1 MFESLQ
7 SKIVIRGRLRVQT
20 ALRIGTGRAAP
31 AAGSDLPV
39 MRDAIGVPFIPG
51 SSLKGVVRAWAESLL
66 RGMADSPE
74 KMQKLACDPLRHKP
88 QSAGAPRAEGAG
100 RAAPSSDLTI
110 CVDPG
115 EVAEWQRRPQSTDQR
130 RAAPK
135 VEGFTLPL
143 DDSQVTQVLRNRL
156 CCTCRVFGHQALAS
170 PVLFA
175 DLPLAT
181 GDPVQVVAI
190 RDGVAIDRETGTV
203 SGGLKYDYEVVQG
216 GTEFDLEIAAEN
228 LEPWQRG
235 LLLLCIRALET
246 GEIRVGGAKSRGLG
260 AVRLMGKNGSGRP
273 EILLY
278 EPGDIGERL
287 QMAVG
292 KLAPVSVETD
302 GDMAEGWIA
311 ALAEEIERR
320 LSDREEE

>member
-7 SKIVIRGRLRVQT
+7 SKVVIRGRLRVET
-20 ALRIGTGRAAP
+20 GLRIGTGRAAP
-31 AAGSDLPV
+31 AGGSDLPV
-39 MRDAIGVPFIPG
+39 MRDARGMPFIPG

-74 KMQKLACDPLRHKP
+74 KMQKLACDPLRHSPKG
-88 QSAGAPRAEGAG
+88 AGAAH
-100 RAAPSSDLTI
+100 SSDLNI

-115 EVAEWQRRPQSTDQR
+115 EVAEWQRRPEPTDTWC
-130 RAAPK
+130 K
-135 VEGFTLPL
+135 DGEVEGFTRPL
-143 DDSQVTQVLRNRL
+143 DERQVSDVLRRRL

-175 DLPLAT
+175 DLPLAA
-181 GDPVQVVAI
+181 GDPLHVVAI
-190 RDGVAIDRETGTV
+190 RDGVAIDRDTGTV

-235 LLLLCIRALET
+235 LLLLCVQALQT

-260 AVRLMGKNGSGRP
+260 MVRLMGKNGSGRP

-278 EPGDIGERL
+278 EPGDIDARI

-292 KLAPVSVETD
+292 RLEPAPVEVE
-302 GDMAEGWIA
+302 GDVAQRWMT